1 MSADGLAPRRMMM
14 WVAVTAGVAPGAMVE
29 VAFAPQT
36 PARLQH
42 VEVLAARWRRAPAW
56 AVVSLALGERR
67 LAPGDGAVDRLDAVA
82 AGLSL
87 RPGETLRL
95 VLLNTTRRRLRARVG
110 LTFVAPE
117 EPRRG

>member
-1 MSADGLAPRRMMM
+1 MMM
-14 WVAVTAGVAPGAMVE
+14 WVAVTAGVAPGATVE